1 MQEIPL
7 FIPFIIHYYNYFV
20 NQSENKKLF
29 HHPMMNQS
37 INQSMILNSIHII
50 TNIFPLSFSKNTC
63 SGFSTIKKKFFF
75 SLVLHFLHSI
85 WWIHWIL
92 KVSAFYFLFV
102 SKNKKKNIWPLSSPS
117 WNVSTWK
124 SLNECLKSVCEVIG
138 WFFFSFSLQDIYQT
152 GT

>member
-1 MQEIPL
+1 MFEWLLVCFVQEIPL

-63 SGFSTIKKKFFF
+63 SGFSTIKKKIFFF
-75 SLVLHFLHSI
+75 RWFCIFYIQFEEFTEFSKLAHFIFCLYP
-85 WWIHWIL
+85 
-92 KVSAFYFLFV
+92 KT
-102 SKNKKKNIWPLSSPS
+102 KNKKKIFGPFHHHPEMYLLENH
-117 WNVSTWK
+117 
-124 SLNECLKSVCEVIG
+124 
-138 WFFFSFSLQDIYQT
+138 
-152 GT
+152 